1 MKSMM
6 NKMKEFF
13 NPQDE
18 YDEDELEEMEAQRAE
33 VKPRQVIQPVPQ
45 QQQPSRVVPMGSS
58 VGKQEILNLTMS
70 SYDMTG
76 EISNYIK
83 ARKPIVV
90 NMQEL
95 NKLEVQRAVD
105 YLTGA
110 CYALN
115 GSVEKV
121 AENIFIFAPEHIN
134 VSPEQVKQKNI
145 WPTIS

>member
-1 MKSMM
+1 MKSVM
-6 NKMKEFF
+6 NKMKDFF
-13 NPQDE
+13 MPQDE
-18 YDEDELEEMEAQRAE
+18 YDEEELEEMEAPRVEQ
-33 VKPRQVIQPVPQ
+33 KPRQVIQPVPHQ
-45 QQQPSRVVPMGSS
+45 QTGRVVPMGSGT
-58 VGKQEILNLTMS
+58 GKQEILNLTMS
-70 SYDMTG
+70 GYEMTG

-90 NMQEL
+90 NMQKL
-95 NKLEVQRAVD
+95 DQLEVQRAVD

-145 WPTIS
+145 WPAVN

>member
-6 NKMKEFF
+6 NKMKDFF
-13 NPQDE
+13 MPQDE
-18 YDEDELEEMEAQRAE
+18 YDDEEIEEMEQRQE
-33 VKPRQVIQPVPQ
+33 PKQRQVMQPVPHQ
-45 QQQPSRVVPMGSS
+45 SSSRVVSMKSQI
-58 VGKQEILNLTMS
+58 GKQEILNLTMS

-95 NKLEVQRAVD
+95 EKLEVQRAVD

-121 AENIFIFAPEHIN
+121 ADNIFIFAPEHIN
-134 VSPEQVKQKNI
+134 VSPEQVKQKTI
-145 WPTIS
+145 WPAVN

>member
-1 MKSMM
+1 MKTMM
-6 NKMKEFF
+6 NKMKDFF
-13 NPQDE
+13 MPQDE
-18 YDEDELEEMEAQRAE
+18 YDEEELEEMEQRPE
-33 VKPRQVIQPVPQ
+33 QKPRQVMQPVMPQ
-45 QQQPSRVVPMGSS
+45 ATGRVVPMGNA

-90 NMQEL
+90 NMQQL
-95 NKLEVQRAVD
+95 DKMEVQRAVD

-115 GSVEKV
+115 GTVEKV
-121 AENIFIFAPEHIN
+121 ADNIFIFAPEHIS
-134 VSPEQVKQKNI
+134 VSPEQIKQKNI
-145 WPTIS
+145 WPSLG

>member
-6 NKMKEFF
+6 NKMKDFF
-13 NPQDE
+13 MPQDE
-18 YDEDELEEMEAQRAE
+18 YEEEELEEMEQRTE
-33 VKPRQVIQPVPQ
+33 PKPRPAMQPVVPK
-45 QQQPSRVVPMGSS
+45 PARVVPMGNP
-58 VGKQEILNLTMS
+58 VGRQEILNLTMS

-90 NMQEL
+90 NMQQL
-95 NKLEVQRAVD
+95 DATEVQRAVD

-121 AENIFIFAPEHIN
+121 AENIFIFAPEHIS

-145 WPTIS
+145 WPSIG

>member
-6 NKMKEFF
+6 NKMKDFF
-13 NPQDE
+13 MPQDE
-18 YDEDELEEMEAQRAE
+18 YDEEEIEEMEQRQE
-33 VKPRQVIQPVPQ
+33 IKPRQVMQPVPHQ
-45 QQQPSRVVPMGSS
+45 SSSRVVPMNNQ

-70 SYDMTG
+70 TYDMTG

-95 NKLEVQRAVD
+95 DKLEVQRAVD

-121 AENIFIFAPEHIN
+121 ADNIFIFAPEHIN
-134 VSPEQVKQKNI
+134 VSPEQVKQKTI
-145 WPTIS
+145 WPSVN